1 MPSQVNQ
8 PLPGGY
14 VLNGYRIDKPLS
26 SGGFSIVYLAHDE
39 NQTPFAIKEYL
50 PASLSLRTEGTEVR
64 IDDPENLSVFRHGLK
79 CFFEEGRALALISHP
94 NVVRVEN
101 FFRANETCYMVM
113 QYVRG
118 RTLQFHIQRNRA
130 EFTETFMRRIFIHLM
145 NGLREVHA
153 NKLLHLDI
161 KPANVYIAMDGRPVL
176 LDFGAA
182 RITLSDEPMKLKP
195 MYTAGFAAPEQYKFE
210 PGERRALERHLL
222 GGRHAL
228 HLHRGHAA
236 AGGRRAASRR
246 TASSR
251 CARSRAQQY
260 SDELYAIVDAC
271 LKLDHLAAPADGL
284 RAAEAAHGRAA
295 GDGPQ
300 GLLRHDQ
307 HAAFEALHE
316 IAGRRGRDALHHL
329 PGQPAGRPVRQRG
342 PDRLLATAGTC
353 CSWWSPTAWA
363 GTSRARSPP
372 RSR

>member
-26 SGGFSIVYLAHDE
+26 SGGFSIVYLARDE
-39 NQTPFAIKEYL
+39 TGTPYAIKEYL
-50 PASLSLRTEGTEVR
+50 PSSLSLRSEGTEVR
-64 IDDPENLSVFRHGLK
+64 IDDPENLSTFRHGLK

-195 MYTAGFAAPEQYKFE
+195 MYTAGFAAPEQYRDPDRLGPWTDIYGVGASIFACLAAFAPQSADSRIE
-210 PGERRALERHLL
+210 EDHLAPA
-222 GGRHAL
+222 RKIW
-228 HLHRGHAA
+228 
-236 AGGRRAASRR
+236 AG
-246 TASSR
+246 
-251 CARSRAQQY
+251 QY
-260 SDELYAIVDAC
+260 SDDLLDVIDWC
-271 LKLDHLAAPADGL
+271 LKLDPNQ
-284 RAAEAAHGRAA
+284 R
-295 GDGPQ
+295 PQ
-300 GLLRHDQ
+300 SV
-307 HAAFEALHE
+307 FALQKL
-316 IAGRRGRDALHHL
+316 IRDL
-329 PGQPAGRPVRQRG
+329 PGGTGKLTFLGNLRRALFTPIKVR
-342 PDRLLATAGTC
+342 
-353 CSWWSPTAWA
+353 
-363 GTSRARSPP
+363 
-372 RSR
+372 